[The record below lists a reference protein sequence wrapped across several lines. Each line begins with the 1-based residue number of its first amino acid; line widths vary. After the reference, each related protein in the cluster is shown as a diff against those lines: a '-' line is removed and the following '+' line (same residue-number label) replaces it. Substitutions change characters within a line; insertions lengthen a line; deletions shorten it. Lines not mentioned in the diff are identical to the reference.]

1 MTDFER
7 AIEFLESIGINYNTN
22 ESKTTIE
29 IDNSGSN
36 GKRFNSHKVC
46 IFCFE
51 PDGRFIS
58 IDIF

>member
-7 AIEFLESIGINYNTN
+7 TIEFLESIGINYNTN
-22 ESKTTIE
+22 GSKTTIE
-29 IDNSGSN
+29 IDHSGSN
-36 GKRFNSHKVC
+36 KKRFNSHEDCV
-46 IFCFE
+46 FCFE